1 MAFLIG
7 SMRHA
12 GDPSIVVTEPARPSN
27 TMAHESRLNLELHRL
42 FAERPVAA
50 LGTLD
55 EHGAPFVSMVPF
67 AVEPASGALVLH
79 VSALA
84 AHTRQMQTEP
94 RVSLLVM
101 GADDW
106 AESPQALPRVT
117 IAAWAEFTPRDSAAY
132 LARHPQ
138 AELMTQLPDFAF
150 VRLQPTA
157 ARHVAGF
164 GAARSVGLED
174 LARLLAAITA

>member
-1 MAFLIG
+1 MPT
-7 SMRHA
+7 S
-12 GDPSIVVTEPARPSN
+12 PA
-27 TMAHESRLNLELHRL
+27 HLSRLDLELRRL
-42 FAERPVAA
+42 LAERPVAA

-84 AHTRQMQTEP
+84 VHTRQMQAEP

-117 IAAWAEFTPRDSAAY
+117 IAARAEFTPRDSAAERPLRAAY

-138 AELMTQLPDFAF
+138 AELMTQLPDFTF
-150 VRLQPTA
+150 VRLVPIS

-164 GAARSVGLED
+164 GAARSVAPDD
-174 LARLLAAITA
+174 LARVLAGIAAVPPM

>member
-1 MAFLIG
+1 MP
-7 SMRHA
+7 H
-12 GDPSIVVTEPARPSN
+12 V
-27 TMAHESRLNLELHRL
+27 SRLDLELLRL
-42 FAERPVAA
+42 LAERPVAA

-67 AVEPASGALVLH
+67 AVDPASGALVLH

-84 AHTRQMQTEP
+84 AHTRQMQAEP
-94 RVSLLVM
+94 RISLLVM

-117 IAAWAEFTPRDSAAY
+117 ISARAEFTPRDSAAERPLRAAY
-132 LARHPQ
+132 LTRFPQ
-138 AELMTQLPDFAF
+138 AELMAQLPDFAF
-150 VRLQPTA
+150 VRLAPTA

-164 GAARSVGLED
+164 GSARSVAPDD
-174 LARLLAAITA
+174 LARLLVGIVVVPPK

>member
-1 MAFLIG
+1 M
-7 SMRHA
+7 
-12 GDPSIVVTEPARPSN
+12 T
-27 TMAHESRLNLELHRL
+27 HESRLNLELRRL
-42 FAERPVAA
+42 LAERAVAA

-84 AHTRQMQTEP
+84 AHTRQMQAEP
-94 RVSLLVM
+94 RVSLLVT

-117 IAAWAEFTPRDSAAY
+117 ISARAEFASRDSDAERPLRTAY

-150 VRLQPTA
+150 VRLQPAA

-164 GAARSVGLED
+164 GAARSVSLED

>member
-1 MAFLIG
+1 MPTQ
-7 SMRHA
+7 
-12 GDPSIVVTEPARPSN
+12 PSHV
-27 TMAHESRLNLELHRL
+27 SRLDLELRRL
-42 FAERPVAA
+42 LAERPVAA

-55 EHGAPFVSMVPF
+55 ESGAPFVSMVPF
-67 AVEPASGALVLH
+67 AVEPASGCLVLH

-84 AHTRQMQTEP
+84 AHTRQMQAQP

-117 IAAWAEFTPRDSAAY
+117 ISARAEFTARDSEAERPLRAAY

-138 AELMTQLPDFAF
+138 SELMTQLPDFAF
-150 VRLQPTA
+150 VRLAPTA

-164 GAARSVGLED
+164 GAARSVALDE
-174 LARLLAAITA
+174 LARVLAGIAVP

>member
-1 MAFLIG
+1 MLRSQPQMQPNSLLA
-7 SMRHA
+7 M
-12 GDPSIVVTEPARPSN
+12 P
-27 TMAHESRLNLELHRL
+27 HESRLDVELRRL
-42 FAERPVAA
+42 LAERPVAA

-67 AVEPASGALVLH
+67 AVEPVSGVLVLH

-84 AHTRQMQTEP
+84 AHTRQMQAEP
-94 RVSLLVM
+94 SVSLLVM

-117 IAAWAEFTPRDSAAY
+117 LSARAEFTPRDSEAERPLRAAY

-164 GAARSVGLED
+164 GAARSVDLED
-174 LARLLAAITA
+174 LARLLAAITV